1 MSLTLGEFKKGNS
14 KVKFKYNSVKAES
27 SINKIDFNVTQKRTG
42 KPIVKVGRRYRKG
55 NVDIDAGAKM
65 QGRKNFSIGVQ
76 GSYKW

>member
-65 QGRKNFSIGVQ
+65 QGKNNFSIGVQ